1 MGLDQNKAKNRLI
14 LCVPLLGIGAFLG
27 FGNTFGF
34 IDYSIIWRYFSWTNQ
49 TLAMIVLWAASM
61 YLFMEKKNYWITV
74 VPATFMSAVSATY
87 FVMAPECLG
96 LIPALKNNTL
106 VAYPVGVIVALLFLC
121 LFIMATK
128 RRKNVTMQEKHA

>member
-1 MGLDQNKAKNRLI
+1 
-14 LCVPLLGIGAFLG
+14 
-27 FGNTFGF
+27 
-34 IDYSIIWRYFSWTNQ
+34 
-49 TLAMIVLWAASM
+49 
-61 YLFMEKKNYWITV
+61 MEKKNYWITV